1 MLLRRASLE
10 NVRSFLTR
18 ADLHIDGAISILIG
32 PNGGGKTNLLDAV
45 MVMLRRYV
53 FSSMYAAHE
62 PTAEQRDRY
71 VFRQNDALNQMQ
83 LEKHSGG
90 QTRPQTVEVELEATE
105 RDVEN
110 MKAMQADAPRL
121 EDLAKVKYFG
131 LGLSAAATW
140 DLTTITPGARF
151 VYRLQDGSFQH
162 DGAPGTQAFL
172 QYLKTYEIDSRLRD
186 EFGLAPLSTPLIYL
200 PVNRAAAGFQ
210 SSIELAGFNEFE
222 MKRQSDATSSRS
234 GTQIVGLSIGRLAQ
248 KYRLLLEKD
257 KGTARKDFNED
268 PSLKEMTNLLADLG
282 YQWTLESIN
291 PLRNQYDIRLD
302 KQGSSFLVGAA
313 SSGERE
319 LLTYLFA
326 IFALNVRDALIIVD
340 EPELHLHP
348 KWQKILL
355 GMFARLTETTGNQF
369 LLATH
374 SPTFVSPDSIQYVSR
389 VFSRNQNS
397 QIVRLNSPLPDIRH
411 LFNIINS
418 QNNESIFFADH
429 VVLVEGLSDRIL
441 FETILDAL
449 GRGKSSKSI
458 LEIVSIGGKGF
469 FPAYEKVLRA
479 CNIMYSVVA
488 DLDYVEQ
495 IGDASLK
502 ALFKLNAKEVKD
514 DVIDN
519 IKSMDAD
526 SLVAAISEAIATGTW
541 DHAKDIWDYI
551 QSRRRILRK
560 DLKEADEVKLQAFLE
575 SKRSE
580 RIYILSKG
588 ALETYLPAG
597 HASKDL
603 DKLIRLVAMPN
614 FLELL
619 PEEPRKEL
627 VRIAE
632 ALLQTS
638 G

>member
-1 MLLRRASLE
+1 
-10 NVRSFLTR
+10 
-18 ADLHIDGAISILIG
+18 
-32 PNGGGKTNLLDAV
+32 
-45 MVMLRRYV
+45 
-53 FSSMYAAHE
+53 
-62 PTAEQRDRY
+62 
-71 VFRQNDALNQMQ
+71 MQ
-83 LEKHSGG
+83 LEKHSAG

-105 RDVEN
+105 RDVAN

-121 EDLAKVKYFG
+121 EELAKAKYFG
-131 LGLSAAATW
+131 LGLQAAASW
-140 DLTTITPGARF
+140 DITAIEPGTRF

-162 DGAPGTQAFL
+162 DGAPATEAFL

-222 MKRQSDATSSRS
+222 IKRQSDATSSRS
-234 GTQIVGLSIGRLAQ
+234 GTQIVSLSIGRLAQ

-257 KGTARKDFNED
+257 KGTAKKEFYED
-268 PSLKEMTNLLADLG
+268 PSLKEMTVLLEELG
-282 YQWTLESIN
+282 YKWTLESIS
-291 PLRNQYDIRLD
+291 PLRNQYDIRLS
-302 KQGSSFLVGAA
+302 KQGSSFLVSAA

-355 GMFARLTETTGNQF
+355 TLFTRLTETTGNQF

-389 VFSRNQNS
+389 VFSRDQNS

-418 QNNESIFFADH
+418 QNNERIFFADH

-441 FETILDAL
+441 FGALLDKL

-458 LEIVSIGGKGF
+458 LEVVSIGGKGF
-469 FPAYEKVLRA
+469 FAAYEKVLVA
-479 CNIMYSVVA
+479 CSVRYSIVA

-495 IGDASLK
+495 IGDAQLK
-502 ALFKLNAKEVKD
+502 GLFRLNAKEIKD
-514 DVIDN
+514 DVIEN
-519 IKSMDAD
+519 VKSMDGDA
-526 SLVAAISEAIATGTW
+526 LVSAISESIRTESW
-541 DHAKDIWDYI
+541 EHAKNVWEYI
-551 QSRRRILRK
+551 QSRRRILRTG
-560 DLKEADEVKLQAFLE
+560 LNAADKAKLHAFIQ

-580 RIYILSKG
+580 GIYILGKG
-588 ALETYLPAG
+588 ALEAYLPEG
-597 HASKDL
+597 HGSKDL
-603 DKLIRLVAMPN
+603 DKLIRLVATPN

-627 VRIAE
+627 VAIAE
-632 ALLQTS
+632 SLLATS